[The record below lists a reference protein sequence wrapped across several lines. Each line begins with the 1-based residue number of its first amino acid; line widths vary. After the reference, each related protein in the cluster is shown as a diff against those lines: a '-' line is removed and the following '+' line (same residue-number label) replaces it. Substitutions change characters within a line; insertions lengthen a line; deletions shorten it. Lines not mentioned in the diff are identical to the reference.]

1 MGANSNVDLPSRIGP
16 QPRLWA
22 CVGAAKLRENQC
34 LTGAEKSANASKALD
49 HSTEAWNVDSQAFAC
64 QIAPMLPVL
73 SAQQMR
79 AFDRRASDA
88 LGVPSLELMENA
100 GRGAADGLL
109 RLMSE
114 SGESAPRVVVV
125 AGAGNNGGDGFVV
138 ARRLTSGAS
147 VQAETFLA
155 MPLAKISGDAL
166 KNYQALIDAGAKVT
180 ELLDDTAA
188 LEAALSQAHF
198 VVDALFGTG
207 LDRDIT
213 GFPARVIALINS
225 APGRKVALD
234 LPSGLHADSGRVL
247 GIAVQADDTFTFAHP
262 KLGLCTPRGSAYA
275 GHVEVCDI
283 VEPTDPSA
291 TGISA
296 AIVEARDV
304 ARVLVPRRSTVHK
317 SSAGRVLVVAGSP
330 GKLGAA
336 LLSAHGAQRAGAGL
350 VTIATS
356 PAAAD
361 ALDHRVLEVM
371 TARIDL
377 ASPEATLQKLLA
389 PCNAAV
395 VGPGL
400 GLDSAAR
407 RVVDAVVFGFD
418 GPKVVDADAISHFA
432 GRAAEL
438 SRAKNLVL
446 TPHAG
451 ELGRLL
457 GIPYE
462 EVENDRFAAVA
473 RAVELTSAIVL
484 LKGRFSIIG
493 APGAMPLLNPTGGPV
508 LATGGSGDVL
518 SGIIAALA
526 CELAPRSA
534 AFAGAYLHGAAAD
547 AWAQAHGADRG
558 LLAHEIADELP
569 RTLGS
574 VLKEA

>member
-1 MGANSNVDLPSRIGP
+1 
-16 QPRLWA
+16 
-22 CVGAAKLRENQC
+22 
-34 LTGAEKSANASKALD
+34 
-49 HSTEAWNVDSQAFAC
+49 
-64 QIAPMLPVL
+64 
-73 SAQQMR
+73 MR
-79 AFDRRASDA
+79 AFDRRASDV

-100 GRGAADGLL
+100 GRGAAECIVRLL
-109 RLMSE
+109 KE
-114 SGESAPRVVVV
+114 GGEALPKVVVV

-138 ARRLTSGAS
+138 ARRLLGTGA
-147 VQAETFLA
+147 VKVETFLA
-155 MPLAKISGDAL
+155 MPAAKISGDAL
-166 KNYQALIDAGAKVT
+166 TNYRALTEAGATVT
-180 ELLDDTAA
+180 ELSDDVAPLSAA
-188 LEAALSQAHF
+188 LASATIA
-198 VVDALFGTG
+198 VDALFGTG

-213 GFPARVIALINS
+213 GFPARVVEAVNAATCCKL
-225 APGRKVALD
+225 ALD

-247 GIAVQADDTFTFAHP
+247 GVAVKADYTVTFAHR

-275 GHVEVCDI
+275 GQVEVADI

-291 TGISA
+291 TGVSA
-296 AIVEARDV
+296 ELVEESDV
-304 ARVLVPRRSTVHK
+304 ARLLTARSATLHK

-336 LLSAHGAQRAGAGL
+336 LLSAHGAQRGGAGL

-371 TARIDL
+371 TARIDA
-377 ASPEATLQKLLA
+377 ASPEAALQKLLA
-389 PCNAAV
+389 TCSAAV

-400 GLDSAAR
+400 GLDAAAR

-432 GRAAEL
+432 DRAAQL
-438 SRAKNLVL
+438 AGAKNIVL

-457 GIPYE
+457 GMPYE
-462 EVENDRFAAVA
+462 QIENDRFAAVA
-473 RAVELTSAIVL
+473 RAVELTGAVVL

-493 APGAMPLLNPTGGPV
+493 APQALPLLNPTGGPV

-526 CELAPRSA
+526 CDLPPRSA

-547 AWAQAHGADRG
+547 AWSNAHGSDRG
-558 LLAHEIADELP
+558 MLAHEIADELP
-569 RTLGS
+569 RVVGDL
-574 VLKEA
+574 LNCRA

>member
-1 MGANSNVDLPSRIGP
+1 MRPI
-16 QPRLWA
+16 
-22 CVGAAKLRENQC
+22 
-34 LTGAEKSANASKALD
+34 
-49 HSTEAWNVDSQAFAC
+49 
-64 QIAPMLPVL
+64 L

-79 AFDRRASDA
+79 AFDRRASDV

-100 GRGAADGLL
+100 GRGAAEHIQKLL
-109 RLMSE
+109 NER
-114 SGESAPRVVVV
+114 GAATPNVVVA

-138 ARRLTSGAS
+138 ARRLLGTGA
-147 VQAETFLA
+147 VKVETFLA
-155 MPLAKISGDAL
+155 MPAAKLSGDAL
-166 KNYQALIDAGAKVT
+166 TNYRALTEAGATVT
-180 ELLDDTAA
+180 ELSDDVAPLAAA
-188 LEAALSQAHF
+188 LQSATI

-213 GFPARVIALINS
+213 GFAASVIEAVNA
-225 APGRKVALD
+225 APGCKVALD

-247 GIAVQADDTFTFAHP
+247 GIAVRANCTVTFAHP

-275 GHVEVCDI
+275 GELEVVDI
-283 VEPTDPSA
+283 VEPADPTA

-296 AIVEARDV
+296 QLVEASDV
-304 ARVLVPRRSTVHK
+304 SRLLVPRTATLHK

-330 GKLGAA
+330 GKVGAA

-371 TARIDL
+371 TARIDA
-377 ASPEATLQKLLA
+377 ASPEASLQKLLE

-400 GLDSAAR
+400 GLEAAAR

-432 GRAAEL
+432 GRAADL
-438 SRAKNLVL
+438 TRAKNVVL

-462 EVENDRFAAVA
+462 DVENDRFAAVA
-473 RAVELTSAIVL
+473 CAVELTGAVVL
-484 LKGRFSIIG
+484 LKGRYSIVG
-493 APGAMPLLNPTGGPV
+493 APQSLPVVNPTGGPV

-526 CELAPRSA
+526 CELPPQSA
-534 AFAGAYLHGAAAD
+534 AFVGAYLHGAAAD
-547 AWAQAHGADRG
+547 AWSSAHHTDRG
-558 LLAHEIADELP
+558 LLAHEIADQLP
-569 RTLGS
+569 STLGRLLS
-574 VLKEA
+574 H

>member
-1 MGANSNVDLPSRIGP
+1 
-16 QPRLWA
+16 
-22 CVGAAKLRENQC
+22 
-34 LTGAEKSANASKALD
+34 
-49 HSTEAWNVDSQAFAC
+49 
-64 QIAPMLPVL
+64 MLPVL
-73 SAQQMR
+73 SAVQMR
-79 AFDRRASDA
+79 AFDRRASDV
-88 LGVPSLELMENA
+88 LGVPSRELMENA
-100 GRGAADGLL
+100 GRAAADGLL
-109 RLMSE
+109 RLLSE
-114 SGESAPRVVVV
+114 SGESAPRIVVV

-138 ARRLTSGAS
+138 ARRLVGAS
-147 VQAETFLA
+147 VRVETFLA
-155 MPLAKISGDAL
+155 MPLAKVSGDAL
-166 KNYQALIDAGAKVT
+166 TNYQALIDAGAKVT
-180 ELLDDTAA
+180 ELVDDAAA

-207 LDRDIT
+207 LDRDVT
-213 GFPARVIALINS
+213 GFAARVIALINT
-225 APGRKVALD
+225 ARGRKIALD

-247 GIAVQADDTFTFAHP
+247 GVAVQADYTFTFAHP

-275 GHVEVCDI
+275 GYVEVCDI

-291 TGISA
+291 TGIGA
-296 AIVEARDV
+296 AIVEASDV
-304 ARVLVPRRSTVHK
+304 SRLLIPRRSTVHK

-371 TARIDL
+371 TARIDS
-377 ASPEATLQKLLA
+377 ASPEAALQKLLA

-407 RVVDAVVFGFD
+407 RAVDAVVFGYD
-418 GPKVVDADAISHFA
+418 GCKVVDADAISHFA

-438 SRAKNLVL
+438 SRAKNVVL

-457 GIPYE
+457 DIPYE

-473 RAVELTSAIVL
+473 RAVELTSAVVL

-493 APGAMPLLNPTGGPV
+493 APDTMPLLNPTGGPV

-547 AWAQAHGADRG
+547 AWAHARAADRG

-569 RTLGS
+569 RTIGS
-574 VLKEA
+574 LLNSQR

>member
-1 MGANSNVDLPSRIGP
+1 
-16 QPRLWA
+16 
-22 CVGAAKLRENQC
+22 
-34 LTGAEKSANASKALD
+34 
-49 HSTEAWNVDSQAFAC
+49 
-64 QIAPMLPVL
+64 MLPVL

-79 AFDRRASDA
+79 DFDRRASDV

-100 GRGAADGLL
+100 GRGAADGIL
-109 RLMSE
+109 RLASE
-114 SGESAPRVVVV
+114 RGEAAPRVVVV

-138 ARRLTSGAS
+138 ARRLIGGAS
-147 VQAETFLA
+147 IRVKTFLA
-155 MPLAKISGDAL
+155 MPAAKLSGDAL
-166 KNYQALIDAGAKVT
+166 TNYQALIDAGATVT
-180 ELLDDTAA
+180 DLSDDTTA
-188 LEAALSQAHF
+188 LEAALAQAQF

-207 LDRDIT
+207 LDRDVT
-213 GFPARVIALINS
+213 GFAARVIELVNA

-247 GIAVQADDTFTFAHP
+247 GVAVRADYTFTFAHL

-291 TGISA
+291 TGIAA
-296 AIVEARDV
+296 AIVEATDV
-304 ARVLVPRRSTVHK
+304 SRALVPRQSTVHK

-356 PAAAD
+356 PAVAD

-371 TARIDL
+371 TARIDS
-377 ASPEATLQKLLA
+377 ASPEAALEKVLA

-400 GLDSAAR
+400 GLDAAAK
-407 RVVDAVVFGFD
+407 RVVEAVVFGFD

-432 GRAAEL
+432 GRGAEL
-438 SRAKNLVL
+438 LRAKNVVL

-457 GIPYE
+457 GMAHE
-462 EVENDRFAAVA
+462 DVENDRFGAVA
-473 RAVELTSAIVL
+473 RAVELTGAVVL

-493 APGAMPLLNPTGGPV
+493 APGAMPLVNPTGGPV

-526 CELAPRSA
+526 CELSPRAA
-534 AFAGAYLHGAAAD
+534 AFAGAYLHGAAGD
-547 AWAQAHGADRG
+547 AWAELQRSDRG
-558 LLAHEIADELP
+558 LLAHELADELP
-569 RTLGS
+569 RALGALLL
-574 VLKEA
+574 VGVGVGAEKTATAR

>member
-1 MGANSNVDLPSRIGP
+1 
-16 QPRLWA
+16 
-22 CVGAAKLRENQC
+22 
-34 LTGAEKSANASKALD
+34 
-49 HSTEAWNVDSQAFAC
+49 
-64 QIAPMLPVL
+64 MLPVL

-79 AFDRRASDA
+79 AFDRHATDV

-100 GRGAADGLL
+100 GRGAAEGIL
-109 RLMSE
+109 RLLSTKPE
-114 SGESAPRVVVV
+114 ATARVVVV

-138 ARRLTSGAS
+138 ARRLAGPS
-147 VQAETFLA
+147 VRVKTFLA
-155 MPLAKISGDAL
+155 QPASKLSGDAL
-166 KNYQALIDAGAKVT
+166 ANHRALVEAGATIT
-180 ELLDDTAA
+180 ELGDDTAP
-188 LEAALSQAHF
+188 LEAALAQADV

-207 LDRDIT
+207 LARDVT
-213 GFPARVIALINS
+213 GFLASVIAAINA

-247 GIAVQADDTFTFAHP
+247 GTAVRADYTFTFAHP
-262 KLGLCTPRGSAYA
+262 KLGLCTPRGSAFA
-275 GHVEVCDI
+275 GQVEVCDI
-283 VEPTDPSA
+283 VEPAEPSA

-296 AIVEARDV
+296 EIVQAVDV
-304 ARVLVPRRSTVHK
+304 SRELSLRSSTAHK
-317 SSAGRVLVVAGSP
+317 SSAGRVLVIAGSP

-336 LLSAHGAQRAGAGL
+336 LLSAQGAQRAGAGL

-356 PAAAD
+356 PASAD
-361 ALDHRVLEVM
+361 ALDLRVLEAM
-371 TARIDL
+371 TARIDQ
-377 ASPEATLQKLLA
+377 ASPEASLQRLLA
-389 PCNAAV
+389 PATALV

-407 RVVDAVVFGFD
+407 RVVDAAVFGYE

-438 SRAKNLVL
+438 ARAKGVVL

-457 GIPYE
+457 GIPHE
-462 EVENDRFAAVA
+462 EVENDRFGAVA

-493 APGAMPLLNPTGGPV
+493 APGALPLVNPTGGPV

-526 CELAPRSA
+526 CELAPRTA
-534 AFAGAYLHGAAAD
+534 AFVGAYLHGAAGD
-547 AWAQAHGADRG
+547 AWAKVHGSDRG
-558 LLAHEIADELP
+558 LLAHELADELP
-569 RTLGS
+569 RTLGC
-574 VLKEA
+574 LLATAR

>member
-1 MGANSNVDLPSRIGP
+1 
-16 QPRLWA
+16 
-22 CVGAAKLRENQC
+22 
-34 LTGAEKSANASKALD
+34 
-49 HSTEAWNVDSQAFAC
+49 
-64 QIAPMLPVL
+64 MLPVL

-79 AFDRRASDA
+79 DFDRHASDV
-88 LGVPSLELMENA
+88 LGVPSPELMENA
-100 GRGAADGLL
+100 GRAAAEGILHLL
-109 RLMSE
+109 SPKNEASASSE
-114 SGESAPRVVVV
+114 PGPRVVVV

-138 ARRLTSGAS
+138 ARRLVGAT
-147 VQAETFLA
+147 VHVETFLA
-155 MPLAKISGDAL
+155 LPASQLSGDAL
-166 KNYQALIDAGAKVT
+166 TNYRALVEAGAT
-180 ELLDDTAA
+180 LTQLTDDTAP
-188 LEAALSQAHF
+188 LVAALAEAHW

-207 LDRDIT
+207 LGRDIS
-213 GFPARVIALINS
+213 GFLAKIVAAIND

-247 GIAVQADDTFTFAHP
+247 GCCVRADYTFTFAHP

-275 GHVEVCDI
+275 GQVEVCDI
-283 VEPTDPSA
+283 VEPKDPSA

-296 AIVEARDV
+296 EIVEASDV
-304 ARVLVPRRSTVHK
+304 ARWLVPRLSTLHK

-356 PAAAD
+356 PATAD

-371 TARIDL
+371 TARVDPG
-377 ASPEATLQKLLA
+377 SPEAALQKLLA
-389 PCNAAV
+389 PCNAVV

-407 RVVDAVVFGFD
+407 RVVDAVLFGYD

-432 GRAAEL
+432 GRGAEL
-438 SRAKNLVL
+438 ARANGVVL

-473 RAVELTSAIVL
+473 RAVELTGAVVL
-484 LKGRFSIIG
+484 LKGRFSIVG
-493 APGAMPLLNPTGGPV
+493 APGGLPMLNPTGGPV

-526 CELAPRSA
+526 CELAPADA
-534 AFAGAYLHGAAAD
+534 ALAGAYVHGAAAD
-547 AWAQAHGADRG
+547 AWAKSHGADRG
-558 LLAHEIADELP
+558 LLAHEIADRLP
-569 RTLGS
+569 TTLGAL
-574 VLKEA
+574 VNA